1 MEREPGWS
9 PRNERSKVD
18 FAGVVIR
25 ADGSSQAVRVT
36 NISEDGC
43 RIEGNRELSIGEW
56 VTLSIP
62 GHANWRARVR
72 WALIDSAGLKFSAN
86 QSFGTLGETS
96 PSS

>member
-25 ADGSSQAVRVT
+25 ADGSSQGVRVT

-62 GHANWRARVR
+62 GHAPGRAKVR
-72 WALIDSAGLKFSAN
+72 WALSDSAGLRFSAKQN
-86 QSFGTLGETS
+86 FSTLGETS

>member
-9 PRNERSKVD
+9 PRNERSTVD

-56 VTLSIP
+56 VTLQIP
-62 GHANWRARVR
+62 GHAQWRAKVR
-72 WALIDSAGLKFSAN
+72 WALSDSAGLKFSAN
-86 QSFGTLGETS
+86 QNFGTLGETS
-96 PSS
+96 PPS